1 MTKITTISIQK
12 GGVGKSTTATNLAA
26 AWALMGDKV
35 LFLDLDPQADA
46 TRRFGINPRQE
57 GLKTIADLFTDGNL
71 PAADA
76 ILRRELNSDGAF
88 IDIIPSHPEFKEV
101 VRSLNA
107 RNTGL
112 VKDILRDIANE
123 YDHVVIDTPPGDSL
137 VALNAYLASDRVVIP
152 VQVEPSAVEGLQEV
166 MAALTEVQ
174 RGLNP
179 NLIVAGIL
187 PTMVKRK
194 TSLSTASLAD
204 IREAYPDLYLEDWI
218 PETNRFGETELDGLP
233 LVVIEHRKWKKSDAA
248 KAYNKVAERLRK

>member
-57 GLKTIADLFTDGNL
+57 GLKTIADLFTNGEL
-71 PAADA
+71 PTTDA
-76 ILRRELNSDGAF
+76 ILRVKLNDEEAS
-88 IDIIPSHPEFKEV
+88 IDIIPSHPDFKEV
-101 VRSLNA
+101 VRSLSA
-107 RNTGL
+107 LNTGL
-112 VKDILRDIANE
+112 VKDILRDIASD
-123 YDHVVIDTPPGDSL
+123 YDHIVIDTPPGDSL

-166 MAALTEVQ
+166 MAALTQVQ

-179 NLIVAGIL
+179 NLKIAGIL

-194 TSLSTASLAD
+194 TSLSTVSLAN
-204 IREAYPDLYLEDWI
+204 IREAYPDLFLEDWI

-233 LVVIEHRKWKKSDAA
+233 LVVIEYKKWRQSDGT
-248 KAYNKVAERLRK
+248 KAYNKVAERLR